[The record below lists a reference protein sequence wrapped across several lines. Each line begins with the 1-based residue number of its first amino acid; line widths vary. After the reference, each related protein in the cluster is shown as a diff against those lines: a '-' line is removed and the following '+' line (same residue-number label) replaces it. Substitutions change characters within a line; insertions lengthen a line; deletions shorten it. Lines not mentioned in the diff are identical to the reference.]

1 MIWIQYKKFL
11 FLSILA
17 LAFVDLV
24 HLPAKELNQES
35 QTIASLQNHFYQGEK
50 YLEQG
55 DYQKA
60 EEQFVMAIRLMP
72 QGPTATLSRIK
83 IGFIYYRQ
91 NRYELA
97 RKELNIVVQTAPDNR
112 EARDYLQWIQWM
124 DEGENAFNSGQFI
137 IAHDNFQRVVQVDST
152 NLHARKQFN
161 VSRNRGEALSYVQKF
176 DEALALNKIPE
187 AEAHLI
193 QVEKYWKDY
202 PKIEQLK
209 MILTNLKSGTSST
222 TKTDPAALARPKR
235 PEEQEKNAPI
245 PLKTVEKG
253 VIRDSIPSD
262 SIQKT
267 TNLVDT
273 TQSNP
278 PATASVKLD
287 YSWLYLFVILIVI
300 LSGVVWYF
308 RRYRRLKNKTKSV
321 HFEAE
326 LAAHSPSSPIQNANT
341 TPANGMKAAFI
352 GKYEI
357 LEELEHGGM
366 GRVVKARHPHFRQ
379 PVVIKSLL
387 PEFTNHPVFRQR
399 LFREANI
406 LFELDHPNIV
416 RVTDLLEENAQV
428 YIVMQYVD
436 GKNLYQIVQ
445 ENGPLKTE
453 KAVPLFIQACQAL
466 TYLHEHKIIHRD
478 IKPQNM
484 MLLRN
489 DEKIKLVDFGI
500 VKPMTSDYGEQLT
513 SASRIAGTPNFMS
526 PEQLLNDE
534 IDPRTDIFSLG
545 ISLFFS
551 LTGTHPFEGYGISIM
566 RAILEKVPQKLTA
579 INPALSP
586 AVEKICSTMMVH
598 EREERFQ
605 TVAEIENALK
615 TIAIHYEIPSI

>member
-1 MIWIQYKKFL
+1 
-11 FLSILA
+11 
-17 LAFVDLV
+17 
-24 HLPAKELNQES
+24 
-35 QTIASLQNHFYQGEK
+35 
-50 YLEQG
+50 
-55 DYQKA
+55 
-60 EEQFVMAIRLMP
+60 
-72 QGPTATLSRIK
+72 
-83 IGFIYYRQ
+83 
-91 NRYELA
+91 
-97 RKELNIVVQTAPDNR
+97 
-112 EARDYLQWIQWM
+112 
-124 DEGENAFNSGQFI
+124 
-137 IAHDNFQRVVQVDST
+137 
-152 NLHARKQFN
+152 
-161 VSRNRGEALSYVQKF
+161 
-176 DEALALNKIPE
+176 
-187 AEAHLI
+187 
-193 QVEKYWKDY
+193 
-202 PKIEQLK
+202 
-209 MILTNLKSGTSST
+209 
-222 TKTDPAALARPKR
+222 
-235 PEEQEKNAPI
+235 
-245 PLKTVEKG
+245 
-253 VIRDSIPSD
+253 
-262 SIQKT
+262 
-267 TNLVDT
+267 
-273 TQSNP
+273 
-278 PATASVKLD
+278 
-287 YSWLYLFVILIVI
+287 
-300 LSGVVWYF
+300 
-308 RRYRRLKNKTKSV
+308 
-321 HFEAE
+321 
-326 LAAHSPSSPIQNANT
+326 
-341 TPANGMKAAFI
+341 
-352 GKYEI
+352 
-357 LEELEHGGM
+357 
-366 GRVVKARHPHFRQ
+366 
-379 PVVIKSLL
+379 VVIKSLL